1 MMILKDYIKME
12 HVCDIIE
19 ETTSATIC
27 PISTGFKFLDTIIGG
42 YYPGELTTICGEE
55 DCGKTAYVISQLNH
69 IAVDQHI
76 PTLLVMNNMSKRS
89 FLSCMAAYY
98 CSIETYNVNAILD
111 SEEHR
116 ETVCEYFEKLKDA
129 PLYVISESFLNSELF
144 TTGIDGFIQA
154 HNIKI
159 AFFDESNGDFDY
171 SRTKQLNVCRLKT
184 LALKMNISVVATTC
198 IWNDREGMEGV
209 RPFLQ
214 DLYFSSELHGHDTV
228 IGLIKYERHY
238 IFQDDN
244 GRDLHDTI
252 HMEILKRKGR
262 VKKRKF
268 LIPYGYLY
276 YKDYAEKEKKALEA
290 FRKSSDYKIDTLIQK
305 LDLTLD
311 KNDILP
317 F

>member
-1 MMILKDYIKME
+1 M
-12 HVCDIIE
+12 
-19 ETTSATIC
+19 
-27 PISTGFKFLDTIIGG
+27 PIS
-42 YYPGELTTICGEE
+42 
-55 DCGKTAYVISQLNH
+55 IS
-69 IAVDQHI
+69 
-76 PTLLVMNNMSKRS
+76 
-89 FLSCMAAYY
+89 F
-98 CSIETYNVNAILD
+98 
-111 SEEHR
+111 
-116 ETVCEYFEKLKDA
+116 
-129 PLYVISESFLNSELF
+129 
-144 TTGIDGFIQA
+144 
-154 HNIKI
+154 
-159 AFFDESNGDFDY
+159 
-171 SRTKQLNVCRLKT
+171 
-184 LALKMNISVVATTC
+184 ALKANISVVATTC